1 MPVIN
6 RIAEFHDEMTGWRRD
21 FHMHPE
27 LAFEEHRTAGIV
39 AEKLKEF
46 GVDEVH
52 TGIGRTGVVGVIKGR
67 PGAGTIGLRAD
78 MDALPIFEETGA
90 DYASRTPGKM
100 HACGHDG
107 HTTMLLGAAKY
118 LAETRNFDGTVHLI
132 FQPAEENYGGA
143 KVMIDDGLFERFPCD
158 EVYGIHNMPNVPTGI
173 FSWKVGPMMAAVG
186 NFIITIKGRGAH
198 GAFPHHGLD
207 PIPAAAAIVLAL
219 QSIVARNVDP
229 LESGVISVCGMKGG
243 EAFNVTPPSVELKG
257 TTRWFSPKVGD
268 ILHERLTTVAKAIA
282 EGMGCTA
289 DIWYDRMYPATI
301 NHAEQTAKAEKV
313 AAEVAGEA
321 RVRELP
327 APVMGGEDFAFMLE
341 KRPGSYLYLGGGK
354 TESDPNVHHPK
365 YDFNDE
371 ILPIGASYL
380 ARVAERLLAK

>member
-1 MPVIN
+1 MAIIN
-6 RIAEFHDEMTGWRRD
+6 RIAEFHDDMTAWRQD
-21 FHMHPE
+21 IHMHPE
-27 LAFEEHRTAGIV
+27 LAFEEHRTAALV

-67 PGAGTIGLRAD
+67 PGKGTIGLRAD
-78 MDALPIFEETGA
+78 MDALPIHEETGVP
-90 DYASRTPGKM
+90 YASKTAGTM

-143 KVMIDDGLFERFPCD
+143 KVMIDDGLFEKFPCD
-158 EVYGIHNMPNVPTGI
+158 EVYGIHNMPNVPVGT
-173 FSWKVGPMMAAVG
+173 FRWKVGPMMAAVA
-186 NFIITIKGRGAH
+186 NFKITISGRGAH

-229 LESGVISVCGMKGG
+229 LESGVISVCGMNGG
-243 EAFNVTPPSVELKG
+243 HAFNVTPPSAELIG
-257 TTRWFSPKVGD
+257 TTRWFNPKVGD
-268 ILHERLTTVAKAIA
+268 ILQERLTAVAKSVA
-282 EGMGCTA
+282 EGMGCSA
-289 DIWYDRMYPATI
+289 EVWYDRMYPATV

-313 AAEVAGEA
+313 AAEIVGEA
-321 RVRELP
+321 KVAELP
-327 APVMGGEDFAFMLE
+327 QPVMGGEDFAFMLE
-341 KRPGSYLYLGGGK
+341 EKPGSYLYLGGGK
-354 TESDPNVHHPK
+354 TGSDPNVHHPQ
-365 YDFNDE
+365 YDFNDA

-380 ARVAERLLAK
+380 ARVAERLLSK

>member
-6 RIAEFHDEMTGWRRD
+6 RIAEFHQQMTEWRRD

-27 LAFEEHRTAGIV
+27 LAFEEHRTAAVV
-39 AEKLKEF
+39 AEKLRQF

-52 TGIGRTGVVGVIKGR
+52 TGIGRTGVVGVIRGR
-67 PGAGTIGLRAD
+67 PGKGAVGLRAD
-78 MDALPIFEETGA
+78 MDALPIHEETGA
-90 DYASRTPGKM
+90 EYQSRTPGKM

-107 HTTMLLGAAKY
+107 HTAMLLGAARY

-143 KVMIDDGLFERFPCD
+143 KVMMDDGLFEKFPCD
-158 EVYGIHNMPNVPTGI
+158 EVYGIHNMPNAPAGI

-186 NFIITIKGRGAH
+186 NFIITVRGRGAH

-207 PIPAAAAIVLAL
+207 PIPAAAAIVMGL

-229 LESGVISVCGMKGG
+229 LESGVISVCAMNGG
-243 EAFNVTPPSVELKG
+243 ETFNVTPPAVELRG
-257 TTRWFSPKVGD
+257 TTRWFTPQVGD
-268 ILHERLTTVAKAIA
+268 LLHDRLAKVATAIA

-289 DIWYDRMYPATI
+289 EVWYDRMYPATI
-301 NHAEQTAKAEKV
+301 NHAEQTAKAQAI
-313 AAEVAGEA
+313 AAEIVGEA

-341 KRPGSYLYLGGGK
+341 KKPGTYLFLGGGR
-354 TESDPNVHHPK
+354 TEADPNVHHPK
-365 YDFNDE
+365 FDFNDE

-380 ARVAERLLAK
+380 ARVAERVLKP

>member
-6 RIAEFHDEMTGWRRD
+6 RIAEFHDEMTAWRHD

-27 LAFEEHRTAGIV
+27 LAFEEHRTAAIV
-39 AEKLKEF
+39 AEKLKAF
-46 GVDEVH
+46 GVDEVV
-52 TGIGRTGVVGVIKGR
+52 TGLGRTGVVGVIRGR
-67 PGAGTIGLRAD
+67 PGKGAVGLRAD
-78 MDALPIFEETGA
+78 MDALPIHEETGVP
-90 DYASRTPGKM
+90 YASRTPGKM

-118 LAETRNFDGTVHLI
+118 LAETRNFDGTVHVI

-143 KVMIDDGLFERFPCD
+143 KVMMDDGLFEKFPCD
-158 EVYGIHNMPNVPTGI
+158 EVYGIHNMPNAPTGI

-186 NFIITIKGRGAH
+186 NFIITVKGRGAH

-207 PIPAAAAIVLAL
+207 PIPAAAAIVMGL
-219 QSIVARNVDP
+219 QSVVARNIDP
-229 LESGVISVCGMKGG
+229 LESGVISVCGLNGG
-243 EAFNVTPPSVELKG
+243 ETFNVTPPQVELKG
-257 TTRWFSPKVGD
+257 TTRWFNPKVGD
-268 ILHERLTTVAKAIA
+268 ILQQRLSTVATSIA

-289 DIWYDRMYPATI
+289 EIWYDRMYPATI
-301 NHAEQTAKAEKV
+301 NHAEQTAKAEKI
-313 AAEVAGEA
+313 AAEIVGDA

-341 KRPGSYLYLGGGK
+341 KKPGTYLFLGGGR
-354 TESDPNVHHPK
+354 TDNDPNVHHPK
-365 YDFNDE
+365 FDFNDE

-380 ARVAERLLAK
+380 ARVAERVLGK